1 VKTSQKT
8 SHHSWLQAGT
18 LALGLAL
25 VGHAGDAR
33 AEESPAPGHR
43 LSLYPTAGA
52 QVYLSSARTMGGVGG
67 GLGIRDTINGHF
79 ILQADAS
86 YLSLLG
92 NAASVRVGAGVQRSG
107 TWAPAALLTVTTLFG
122 EHLSFLTPEHPE
134 RLTGPSVS
142 LGVTLAPVRFE
153 LESVQVSV
161 LQFGIGA
168 GTDLPGLGLHYSL
181 GLLEAGVTF

>member
-1 VKTSQKT
+1 MKT
-8 SHHSWLQAGT
+8 SHHSWLQAGA
-18 LALGLAL
+18 LALGLGL
-25 VGHAGDAR
+25 VGHPGDAR
-33 AEESPAPGHR
+33 AEEPVAPGHR
-43 LSLYPTAGA
+43 LSVYTTAGA
-52 QVYLSSARTMGGVGG
+52 QVYLSAARTMGGVGG
-67 GLGIRDTINGHF
+67 GLGVRDTINGRF
-79 ILQADAS
+79 ILQADLS

-92 NAASVRVGAGVQRSG
+92 NAASLRVGAGVQRRG

-134 RLTGPSVS
+134 RLTGPAMA

-153 LESVQVSV
+153 LETVQVSV
-161 LQFGIGA
+161 LQLGIGA

>member
-1 VKTSQKT
+1 MKTSN
-8 SHHSWLQAGT
+8 HSWLHAGA

-25 VGHAGDAR
+25 AGHAGDAR
-33 AEESPAPGHR
+33 AEESPAPSHR
-43 LSLYPTAGA
+43 LSVYTTAGA
-52 QVYLSSARTMGGVGG
+52 QVYLSNARTIGGVGG
-67 GLGIRDTINGHF
+67 GLGIRDTINGRF

-92 NAASVRVGAGVQRSG
+92 NAASVRVGAGVQHHSG

-122 EHLSFLTPEHPE
+122 EHLSFLTPEHPV

-161 LQFGIGA
+161 LQLGIGA
-168 GTDLPGLGLHYSL
+168 GTDLPGLGLHYSV